1 MTLLKGGFAP
11 CIRIFRRAYV
21 PYSRDTVAT
30 RSRHSREI
38 VFSTNRARGTRQF
51 FAHAQEMRE
60 KQCRDCV
67 ATVSRP
73 CRDCVATVSR
83 LYCDDSITK
92 HRGVNKHDTH
102 VRPFYLPLAF
112 PFLYFCVFP
121 LPLPLIMF
129 IIIRENTPAGVG
141 LACMYICKYACMNVC
156 MCGICVYVC
165 M

>member
-1 MTLLKGGFAP
+1 
-11 CIRIFRRAYV
+11 
-21 PYSRDTVAT
+21 
-30 RSRHSREI
+30 
-38 VFSTNRARGTRQF
+38 
-51 FAHAQEMRE
+51 MRE
-60 KQCRDCV
+60 KPCRDCV

-129 IIIRENTPAGVG
+129 IIIRGNTPAGVPSLLSSPCLSLSLLLCLPSSPTSHHVHYNQREHTSWG
-141 LACMYICKYACMNVC
+141 TVRGTVYAPLCRRYSFQLQ
-156 MCGICVYVC
+156 ILRPSSPSSPQI
-165 M
+165 